1 MSYSG
6 SSNNLPEDRRLHQS
20 RSQALLVSLGKA
32 SNKLQGLNGWEK
44 GANHRDVPLVSSA
57 VKQLYLFR
65 K

>member
-32 SNKLQGLNGWEK
+32 SNKLQDLGWEK